1 MTSLSAKK
9 SHKLR
14 IATLAAFVLIAI
26 SPLTARAQ
34 FLHPKI
40 KKNETTIHNVV
51 IMPAKVEVVRDT
63 MKGPEGMAAES
74 EELSEKVERTLAAVL
89 ADKKHVKTLNTP
101 TAASGVGDPQQKYSR
116 ADFQTKFDDLL
127 SKIMKKR
134 SDVKK
139 GRFTMGDEVL
149 NLGLDKSADAII
161 FIRGRGQKLTSGKK
175 AFNIL
180 VGGVPAF
187 LMLQIGLLDAHT
199 RDVLVY

>member
-1 MTSLSAKK
+1 MTELAQIIRPRR
-9 SHKLR
+9 LR
-14 IATLAAFVLIAI
+14 IATLAAIVLMIA

-127 SKIMKKR
+127 PKIMKKR

-139 GRFTMGDEVL
+139 GRFTMGDEIL
-149 NLGLDKSADAII
+149 NMNVDKSVDAI
-161 FIRGRGQKLTSGKK
+161 
-175 AFNIL
+175 
-180 VGGVPAF
+180 
-187 LMLQIGLLDAHT
+187 
-199 RDVLVY
+199 